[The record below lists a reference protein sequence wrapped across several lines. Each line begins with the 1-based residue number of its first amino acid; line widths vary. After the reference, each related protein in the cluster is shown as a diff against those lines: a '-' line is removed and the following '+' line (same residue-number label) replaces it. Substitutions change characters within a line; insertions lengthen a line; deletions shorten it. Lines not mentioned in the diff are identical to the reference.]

1 MKFGQV
7 FQSQYF
13 RGADL
18 VEDFVGTITK
28 VGTEMI
34 GEKDERRVVSFEGTE
49 KRLIVNKTNWN
60 KAAEVLNEDDDA
72 NWVGRRIRLRRE
84 RVPFKGDIV
93 DAVRVDSPDVPF

>member
-18 VEDFVGTITK
+18 AEDFVGTITN
-28 VGTEMI
+28 VGTELV
-34 GEKDERRVVSFEGTE
+34 GEKDERRVVSFEE
-49 KRLIVNKTNWN
+49 SNKKLVLNRTNWN
-60 KAAEVLNEDDDA
+60 KAADVLGEDDDA

-93 DAVRVDSPDVPF
+93 DAVRVDSPESPF